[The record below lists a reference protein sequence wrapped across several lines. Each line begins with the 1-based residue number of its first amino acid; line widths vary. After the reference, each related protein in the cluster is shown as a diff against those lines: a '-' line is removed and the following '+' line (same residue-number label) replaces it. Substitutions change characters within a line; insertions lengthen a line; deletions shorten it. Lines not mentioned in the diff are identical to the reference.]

1 MAPALIH
8 PTRLWSLR
16 PLLRVWDRTF
26 GAIVAIETAQPV
38 FALTF
43 DDGPHPATTPMIL
56 EVLGRHGARATFF
69 MIGEA
74 ARSHPE
80 IVTRVS
86 AGGHAVANHTLHHRS
101 LPGLSGPER
110 RAEITDGLEAVGPP
124 AERLLRPPYGH
135 FDLACW
141 RTARRC
147 GHDVVFWSGHAFDW
161 RDADADELAAN
172 LRAAIRPGAIVL
184 LHDAPQ
190 PSEAGSSNPRAALVS
205 ALDRVLGDLG
215 GALQS
220 VTVPELLDLGRTVRR
235 ARWVS
240 TQGSLSDHWHDAT
253 H

>member
-1 MAPALIH
+1 MTHRI
-8 PTRLWSLR
+8 RRSLR
-16 PLLRVWDRTF
+16 RPLRRAWDRAF
-26 GAIVAIETAQPV
+26 GATVAIDTAQPV

-43 DDGPHPATTPMIL
+43 DDGPHPSTTPMIL
-56 EVLGRHGARATFF
+56 DVLERHGARATFF

-80 IVTRVS
+80 IVARV
-86 AGGHAVANHTLHHRS
+86 AATGHAVANHTLHHRS
-101 LPGLSGPER
+101 LPGLSGCDR
-110 RAEITDGLEAVGPP
+110 RAAIMGGLEAIGPS
-124 AERLLRPPYGH
+124 AQRLLRPPYGH

-141 RTARRC
+141 WTARRC

-161 RDADADELAAN
+161 RDADADQLAAN

-190 PSEAGSSNPRAALVS
+190 HSDEGSSSPRAALAR

-220 VTVPELLDLGRTVRR
+220 VTVPELVDLGRPVRHT
-235 ARWVS
+235 RWVS
-240 TQGSLSDHWHDAT
+240 PDAA
-253 H
+253 